1 MNLEKEFLY
10 HIFNRGNNGEKIFY
24 TQENYHFFMK
34 KIAHHISP
42 YADILAWCF
51 MPNHFH
57 LMIFVRRETIHSIT
71 INQSLG
77 KMLSS
82 YARAINRQED
92 RKGSLFQQ
100 HTKSICLN
108 SNQKLTR
115 SWHKTFGINKI
126 NAWKDTR
133 NYPKICLDYIHANPM
148 NAGYVINIKDWK
160 WSSYHEIYGNEP
172 GKGLVNLEIL
182 KMVVPL

>member
-24 TQENYHFFMK
+24 TQANYQFFMK
-34 KIAHHISP
+34 KIDHHISP
-42 YADILAWCF
+42 YADILAWCL

-57 LMIFVRRETIHSIT
+57 LMIFVRKETYRSLS

-82 YARAINRQED
+82 YARAINIQED

-108 SNQKLTR
+108 SNQKITR
-115 SWHKTFGINKI
+115 SWHKTFGVNKI
-126 NAWKDTR
+126 NAWKDTQH
-133 NYPKICLDYIHANPM
+133 YPKICLDYIHSNPM
-148 NAGYVINIKDWK
+148 NAGLVINIKDWK
-160 WSSYHEIYGNEP
+160 WSSYHEIYGNKP
-172 GKGLVNLEIL
+172 GKCLVNLEIL